1 MAGEPSLTRK
11 LQANERLFQKQ
22 VVGSRGTTAK
32 FDLWFL
38 STHTLTNMHPQITTD
53 SNSLTKKF

>member
-32 FDLWFL
+32 LDRWLL
-38 STHTLTNMHPQITTD
+38 HIYITNMHPQMITD
-53 SNSLTKKF
+53 PNPHTKKF